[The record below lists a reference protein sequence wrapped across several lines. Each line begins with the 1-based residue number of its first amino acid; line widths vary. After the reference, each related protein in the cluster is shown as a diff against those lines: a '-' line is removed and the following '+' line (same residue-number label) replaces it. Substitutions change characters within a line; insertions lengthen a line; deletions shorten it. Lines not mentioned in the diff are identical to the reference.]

1 MVQEDKKEYKE
12 IELRSEE
19 VQEVMSHVPVWI
31 LRWGITVLFC
41 IVIILLIGSYL
52 FKYPDVVEA
61 EITVSTQNPPAYVV
75 ARVAGRLEELCA
87 ENGAVVRKEAVLG
100 MIENSAK
107 AEDLFLLTPMA
118 ARSGSCPEYGRTAFR
133 RAIFATRRST
143 ACLCFVYFCSERL
156 CEFRETGL
164 LPQETGEQSETF
176 GESEDVLPT
185 GRETI
190 PVGRTRADVDKT
202 YLWT

>member
-87 ENGAVVRKEAVLG
+87 ENGAVVRKEAVCG
-100 MIENSAK
+100 NDREFSK
-107 AEDLFLLTPMA
+107 
-118 ARSGSCPEYGRTAFR
+118 SGRFVFTERAHETMGSSRVCPEYGRTAFR
-133 RAIFATRRST
+133 RAIFATRRSA

-164 LPQETGEQSETF
+164 LPQETGEQS
-176 GESEDVLPT
+176 
-185 GRETI
+185 
-190 PVGRTRADVDKT
+190 
-202 YLWT
+202 

>member
-75 ARVAGRLEELCA
+75 ARVAEDWKSCVWRT
-87 ENGAVVRKEAVLG
+87 VR
-100 MIENSAK
+100 
-107 AEDLFLLTPMA
+107 
-118 ARSGSCPEYGRTAFR
+118 
-133 RAIFATRRST
+133 
-143 ACLCFVYFCSERL
+143 
-156 CEFRETGL
+156 
-164 LPQETGEQSETF
+164 
-176 GESEDVLPT
+176 
-185 GRETI
+185 
-190 PVGRTRADVDKT
+190 
-202 YLWT
+202 

>member
-75 ARVAGRLEELCA
+75 ARVAGRLEEL
-87 ENGAVVRKEAVLG
+87 
-100 MIENSAK
+100 
-107 AEDLFLLTPMA
+107 
-118 ARSGSCPEYGRTAFR
+118 GR
-133 RAIFATRRST
+133 
-143 ACLCFVYFCSERL
+143 RL
-156 CEFRETGL
+156 CWE
-164 LPQETGEQSETF
+164 
-176 GESEDVLPT
+176 
-185 GRETI
+185 
-190 PVGRTRADVDKT
+190 
-202 YLWT
+202 

>member
-107 AEDLFLLTPMA
+107 AEDLFLLKERMKQWEAQGFVLSMA
-118 ARSGSCPEYGRTAFR
+118 NSF
-133 RAIFATRRST
+133 ST
-143 ACLCFVYFCSERL
+143 GNICN
-156 CEFRETGL
+156 
-164 LPQETGEQSETF
+164 
-176 GESEDVLPT
+176 
-185 GRETI
+185 
-190 PVGRTRADVDKT
+190 
-202 YLWT
+202 

>member
-107 AEDLFLLTPMA
+107 AEDLFLLKERMKQWEAQGFVLSMA
-118 ARSGSCPEYGRTAFR
+118 
-133 RAIFATRRST
+133 
-143 ACLCFVYFCSERL
+143 
-156 CEFRETGL
+156 
-164 LPQETGEQSETF
+164 EQLF
-176 GESEDVLPT
+176 DGQ
-185 GRETI
+185 
-190 PVGRTRADVDKT
+190 
-202 YLWT
+202 

>member
-75 ARVAGRLEELCA
+75 ARVAGR
-87 ENGAVVRKEAVLG
+87 
-100 MIENSAK
+100 
-107 AEDLFLLTPMA
+107 
-118 ARSGSCPEYGRTAFR
+118 
-133 RAIFATRRST
+133 
-143 ACLCFVYFCSERL
+143 
-156 CEFRETGL
+156 
-164 LPQETGEQSETF
+164 
-176 GESEDVLPT
+176 
-185 GRETI
+185 
-190 PVGRTRADVDKT
+190 
-202 YLWT
+202 

>member
-1 MVQEDKKEYKE
+1 MCGERCGSQE
-12 IELRSEE
+12 
-19 VQEVMSHVPVWI
+19 
-31 LRWGITVLFC
+31 G
-41 IVIILLIGSYL
+41 GSVGNDRE
-52 FKYPDVVEA
+52 FSKSGRFVFTERA
-61 EITVSTQNPPAYVV
+61 HETMGSS
-75 ARVAGRLEELCA
+75 RV
-87 ENGAVVRKEAVLG
+87 
-100 MIENSAK
+100 
-107 AEDLFLLTPMA
+107 
-118 ARSGSCPEYGRTAFR
+118 CPEYGRTAFR

>member
-75 ARVAGRLEELCA
+75 ARVANQGHAGICRC
-87 ENGAVVRKEAVLG
+87 
-100 MIENSAK
+100 
-107 AEDLFLLTPMA
+107 
-118 ARSGSCPEYGRTAFR
+118 
-133 RAIFATRRST
+133 
-143 ACLCFVYFCSERL
+143 
-156 CEFRETGL
+156 
-164 LPQETGEQSETF
+164 
-176 GESEDVLPT
+176 
-185 GRETI
+185 
-190 PVGRTRADVDKT
+190 
-202 YLWT
+202 

>member
-107 AEDLFLLTPMA
+107 AEDLFLLKERMKQWEAQGFVLSMA
-118 ARSGSCPEYGRTAFR
+118 EQLFDGQYLQLGEVQPAYASFISVLKDYASFVKQDYYR
-133 RAIFATRRST
+133 RKLESSRK
-143 ACLCFVYFCSERL
+143 
-156 CEFRETGL
+156 L
-164 LPQETGEQSETF
+164 L
-176 GESEDVLPT
+176 ESQ
-185 GRETI
+185 
-190 PVGRTRADVDKT
+190 KT
-202 YLWT
+202 YYQLAVILLCIRKMR

>member
-61 EITVSTQNPPAYVV
+61 
-75 ARVAGRLEELCA
+75 
-87 ENGAVVRKEAVLG
+87 
-100 MIENSAK
+100 
-107 AEDLFLLTPMA
+107 
-118 ARSGSCPEYGRTAFR
+118 
-133 RAIFATRRST
+133 
-143 ACLCFVYFCSERL
+143 
-156 CEFRETGL
+156 
-164 LPQETGEQSETF
+164 
-176 GESEDVLPT
+176 
-185 GRETI
+185 
-190 PVGRTRADVDKT
+190 
-202 YLWT
+202 

>member
-75 ARVAGRLEELCA
+75 ARVAGRLEELCV

-107 AEDLFLLTPMA
+107 AEDLFLLKERMKQWEAQGFVLSMA
-118 ARSGSCPEYGRTAFR
+118 EQLFDGQY
-133 RAIFATRRST
+133 
-143 ACLCFVYFCSERL
+143 LQL
-156 CEFRETGL
+156 
-164 LPQETGEQSETF
+164 GE
-176 GESEDVLPT
+176 V
-185 GRETI
+185 
-190 PVGRTRADVDKT
+190 
-202 YLWT
+202 

>member
-75 ARVAGRLEELCA
+75 ARVAGRLEELCV
-87 ENGAVVRKEAVLG
+87 ENGAVVRKEAVFVFTERAHET
-100 MIENSAK
+100 M
-107 AEDLFLLTPMA
+107 
-118 ARSGSCPEYGRTAFR
+118 GSSRVCPEYGRTAFR
-133 RAIFATRRST
+133 RAIFATRRSA

>member
-75 ARVAGRLEELCA
+75 ARVAGRLEELCV

-107 AEDLFLLTPMA
+107 AEDLFLLKERMKQWEAQGFVLSMA
-118 ARSGSCPEYGRTAFR
+118 EQLFDGQYLQLGEVQPAYA
-133 RAIFATRRST
+133 
-143 ACLCFVYFCSERL
+143 FCSERL

>member
-107 AEDLFLLTPMA
+107 AEDLFLLKEQHETM
-118 ARSGSCPEYGRTAFR
+118 GSSRVCPEYGRTAFR
-133 RAIFATRRST
+133 QGQYLQLGEVQPAYASFISVLKDYASFVKQDYYRRK
-143 ACLCFVYFCSERL
+143 LEK
-156 CEFRETGL
+156 
-164 LPQETGEQSETF
+164 QS
-176 GESEDVLPT
+176 
-185 GRETI
+185 
-190 PVGRTRADVDKT
+190 
-202 YLWT
+202 

>member
-107 AEDLFLLTPMA
+107 AEDLFLLKERMKQW
-118 ARSGSCPEYGRTAFR
+118 
-133 RAIFATRRST
+133 AIFATRRSA

-164 LPQETGEQSETF
+164 LPQETGEQS
-176 GESEDVLPT
+176 
-185 GRETI
+185 
-190 PVGRTRADVDKT
+190 
-202 YLWT
+202 

>member
-75 ARVAGRLEELCA
+75 ARVDWKSC
-87 ENGAVVRKEAVLG
+87 VR
-100 MIENSAK
+100 
-107 AEDLFLLTPMA
+107 
-118 ARSGSCPEYGRTAFR
+118 RTVR
-133 RAIFATRRST
+133 
-143 ACLCFVYFCSERL
+143 
-156 CEFRETGL
+156 
-164 LPQETGEQSETF
+164 
-176 GESEDVLPT
+176 
-185 GRETI
+185 
-190 PVGRTRADVDKT
+190 
-202 YLWT
+202 

>member
-61 EITVSTQNPPAYVV
+61 ESSS
-75 ARVAGRLEELCA
+75 LC
-87 ENGAVVRKEAVLG
+87 G
-100 MIENSAK
+100 
-107 AEDLFLLTPMA
+107 
-118 ARSGSCPEYGRTAFR
+118 C
-133 RAIFATRRST
+133 
-143 ACLCFVYFCSERL
+143 
-156 CEFRETGL
+156 
-164 LPQETGEQSETF
+164 
-176 GESEDVLPT
+176 
-185 GRETI
+185 
-190 PVGRTRADVDKT
+190 
-202 YLWT
+202 

>member
-107 AEDLFLLTPMA
+107 AEDLFLLKERMKQWEGQGFVLSMA
-118 ARSGSCPEYGRTAFR
+118 
-133 RAIFATRRST
+133 
-143 ACLCFVYFCSERL
+143 
-156 CEFRETGL
+156 
-164 LPQETGEQSETF
+164 EQLF
-176 GESEDVLPT
+176 DLGN
-185 GRETI
+185 I
-190 PVGRTRADVDKT
+190 CN
-202 YLWT
+202 